1 MQIQEKIPILFGRD
15 RLNWLIGALFALL
28 YTPLLVYWID
38 GWINKSISIEHEYFS
53 HGLIGFPFAAY
64 IVWSQRQE
72 WQSLRDRAHPVGIA
86 LLAVAAVFYI
96 TKTPELV
103 NLSFAIA
110 LTGICLALKG
120 VPGLKL
126 QAYPLIFMWL
136 ATPNAIPYLIA
147 PFTLPL
153 QQFIAGTA
161 GLILVIFGIPVE
173 VEGIYLTVG
182 GRLVEVAPYCAGL
195 KMLFTS
201 IYVALLLLYWT
212 GANESRSK
220 SVSLVV
226 GAAMISVIANIV
238 RNTLLT
244 LFHGT
249 GQDGAFAWLHD
260 GWGGDVYSAMM
271 LGLIVVLLK
280 IIDYYDDS
288 PAAMQTEN
296 SVIEETQTRDE

>member
-1 MQIQEKIPILFGRD
+1 MQIQERIPISFGRD
-15 RLNWLIGALFALL
+15 RLNWLIGALFTLL
-28 YTPLLVYWID
+28 YAPLLVYWID

-64 IVWSQRQE
+64 IVWSQRQQ
-72 WQSLRDRAHPVGIA
+72 WAKLRDRAHPVGIG
-86 LLAVAAVFYI
+86 LLAIAAVFYI

-220 SVSLVV
+220 SIALVV
-226 GAAMISVIANIV
+226 GAAAISVIANIV

-260 GWGGDVYSAMM
+260 GWGGDVYSALM
-271 LGLIVVLLK
+271 LGLIVLLLK

-288 PAAMQTEN
+288 PAAQTEN
-296 SVIEETQTRDE
+296 SVIEETQASDE

>member
-1 MQIQEKIPILFGRD
+1 MQLQEKLPELFGRD
-15 RLNWLIGALFALL
+15 RLNWIIGILFTVL
-28 YTPLLVYWID
+28 YLPLLIYWVD
-38 GWINKSISIEHEYFS
+38 GWVNKSISIEHEYFS
-53 HGLIGFPFAAY
+53 HGLIGLPLAVY
-64 IVWSQRQE
+64 IIWSQRQK
-72 WQSLRDRAHPVGIA
+72 WARLRDRVHPVGLG
-86 LLAVAAVFYI
+86 LLAIAAVFYW
-96 TKTPELV
+96 TQTPELV

-110 LTGICLALKG
+110 LTGICLTLKG
-120 VPGLKL
+120 IPGLKL

-153 QQFIAGTA
+153 QAFIAGAA
-161 GLILVIFGIPVE
+161 GLILVIFGIPVQ

-220 SVSLVV
+220 SITLVV
-226 GAAMISVIANIV
+226 GAAIISILANIV

-244 LFHGT
+244 FFHGT
-249 GQDGAFAWLHD
+249 G
-260 GWGGDVYSAMM
+260 
-271 LGLIVVLLK
+271 
-280 IIDYYDDS
+280 
-288 PAAMQTEN
+288 
-296 SVIEETQTRDE
+296 

>member
-1 MQIQEKIPILFGRD
+1 MQIQEKIPILFRQD
-15 RLNWLIGALFALL
+15 RLNWLIMALFAVL
-28 YTPLLVYWID
+28 YAPLLVYWVD

-53 HGLIGFPFAAY
+53 HGLIGLPFAAY
-64 IVWSQRQE
+64 IVWSQRHQ
-72 WQSLRDRAHPVGIA
+72 WQRLRDRAHPVGLG
-86 LLAVAAVFYI
+86 LLAIAAVFYI
-96 TKTPELV
+96 TRTPELV

-126 QAYPLIFMWL
+126 QAYPLIFMAL

-220 SVSLVV
+220 SIGLVV
-226 GAAMISVIANIV
+226 GAGVISVLANIV

-244 LFHGT
+244 FFHGT
-249 GQDGAFAWLHD
+249 GQDGLFAWLHE
-260 GWGGDVYSAMM
+260 GWGGDVYSAAM

-280 IIDYYDDS
+280 IIERLDE
-288 PAAMQTEN
+288 PPLLETEN
-296 SVIEETQTRDE
+296 PIAEDRVENG